1 MKKNSCFYF
10 SSLLLLTP
18 FASVGSFLTTN
29 HNQKINK
36 ANAIVSSDDLQIQ
49 VNKNQTDKNK
59 ILVFATSTLDLLDK
73 NPTIIWFCSK
83 PTAIVFSKTE
93 SSLNE
98 KIELQVIENTD
109 VLIFAQFDT
118 IFTSYELKL
127 ASVPSCDSD
136 SLSNALVLYLSIGAG
151 CLIAGFIAF
160 TLINKRYENKLLN
173 KKVK

>member
-1 MKKNSCFYF
+1 MHVQ
-10 SSLLLLTP
+10 LT
-18 FASVGSFLTTN
+18 
-29 HNQKINK
+29 K
-36 ANAIVSSDDLQIQ
+36 
-49 VNKNQTDKNK
+49 
-59 ILVFATSTLDLLDK
+59 
-73 NPTIIWFCSK
+73 
-83 PTAIVFSKTE
+83 
-93 SSLNE
+93 LNE
-98 KIELQVIENTD
+98 KNELEIIENID
-109 VLIFAQFDT
+109 VLIFAQFNT